1 MYELSQPKALLVTS
15 TQWAMP
21 YSRISSTS
29 HSTGIA
35 LAGRFSTALGGG

>member
-21 YSRISSTS
+21 YSRLSSTS
-29 HSTGIA
+29 STGIA